1 MKTYKIQFSIF
12 ISCFLSLLSF
22 SSKAQVDMVG
32 QIVAA
37 DYYSSE
43 LAANKGVLAG
53 LKHGVDQNTIFFQ
66 PAPEKAYFYLKNMP
80 NIPDEISWKPVMAK
94 IAKSN
99 EWGFTTG
106 PMVSSITGMQKNYG
120 EYLTVWKRNRKGK
133 WMIAY
138 RAEIKHPKPSTEEGI
153 EFVNPA
159 NQKFIRQRSKAR
171 LEQREEII
179 TSTDRLMGTVLTA
192 DNRVGYD
199 EFLAEDSRLLF
210 SGFLPIVGKK
220 NIQNFLIKNKIDIK
234 TTPIGVDR
242 SLSGEMA
249 FSYGDAKVIKDNVV
263 QNFYYLRIWELNNE
277 FKWNVLV
284 EMLFEK

>member
-1 MKTYKIQFSIF
+1 MIYKTQTHIF
-12 ISCFLSLLSF
+12 LLFVLSF
-22 SSKAQVDMVG
+22 SVFSAKAQLDMVG
-32 QIVAA
+32 EIVAA

-53 LKHGVDQNTIFFQ
+53 LKHDVDQNTIFFQ
-66 PAPEKAYFYLKNMP
+66 PAPEKASSYLRNMP
-80 NIPDEISWKPVMAK
+80 NIPDAISWKPVMAK

-106 PMVSSITGMQKNYG
+106 PLVSSNSGMQKNYG

-133 WMIAY
+133 WKIGY
-138 RAEIKHPKPSTEEGI
+138 RAEIKHPQASTEEGI
-153 EFVNPA
+153 QFVNPE
-159 NQKFIRQRSKAR
+159 NQKFIMQRSKAR

-199 EFLAEDSRLLF
+199 EFLSEDSRLLF
-210 SGFLPIVGKK
+210 SGFSPVIGKK

-234 TTPIGVDR
+234 TTPVGVDR
-242 SLSGEMA
+242 SLSGELA
-249 FSYGDAKVIKDNVV
+249 FSYGDAKVIKDNLV
-263 QNFYYLRIWELNNE
+263 QNFYYLRIWELNKE
-277 FKWNVLV
+277 YKWNVLV